1 MEAYI
6 REEKTYRDGIPCD
19 FLCHLQTPACSGSV
33 YPAHYHSYI
42 EMLLG
47 LEGEFQIFLNGSWHL
62 WQAGDL
68 VLISAEEVH
77 HIYARSENGGSYIVV
92 RFMPE
97 LLQND
102 LAGTGLEMGY
112 LRPLLSPEALQEKVI
127 PGKDLTGSEVPRLF
141 HKILKETSEKEYA
154 YELAVRSH
162 ILGIYLWLIRYWHKK
177 NPASF
182 RYTAE
187 DRELFRALEPALA
200 YMDTNFR
207 QNISVGYLAE
217 LCGFSYSYFSRSF
230 QRLMHRSIPD
240 YLNSLRVAEAE
251 KLLISTSMTVTDIA
265 LATGFETSS
274 YFIKIFRKYK
284 QLSPRQFRKTI
295 QSNFTG

>member
-1 MEAYI
+1 METYI

-141 HKILKETSEKEYA
+141 HKILK
-154 YELAVRSH
+154 
-162 ILGIYLWLIRYWHKK
+162 
-177 NPASF
+177 
-182 RYTAE
+182 
-187 DRELFRALEPALA
+187 
-200 YMDTNFR
+200 
-207 QNISVGYLAE
+207 
-217 LCGFSYSYFSRSF
+217 
-230 QRLMHRSIPD
+230 
-240 YLNSLRVAEAE
+240 
-251 KLLISTSMTVTDIA
+251 
-265 LATGFETSS
+265 
-274 YFIKIFRKYK
+274 
-284 QLSPRQFRKTI
+284 
-295 QSNFTG
+295 